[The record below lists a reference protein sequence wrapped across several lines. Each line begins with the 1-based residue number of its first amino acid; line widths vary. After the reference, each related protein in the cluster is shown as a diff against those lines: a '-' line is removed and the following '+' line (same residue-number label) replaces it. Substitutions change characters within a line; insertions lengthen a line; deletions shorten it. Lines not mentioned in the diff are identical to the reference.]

1 MDDKTKQD
9 LIRGLGIDLL
19 PPEEREAAFERM
31 GAIIFQK
38 VMFRALDLLDEKD
51 QQEMDRVIAANPDD
65 GAAMFQFLQAKIPD
79 LEKMI
84 NEEAAS
90 FRSDAL
96 GVMDQ
101 IK

>member
-1 MDDKTKQD
+1 M
-9 LIRGLGIDLL
+9 RELGIDLL
-19 PPEEREAAFERM
+19 PPEEQEEAFAKI

-38 VMFRALDLLDEKD
+38 VMLRALEILDEKD
-51 QQEMDRVIAANPDD
+51 QQEMDRVLAANPEN
-65 GAAMFQFLQAKIPD
+65 GVAIFEFLQKKIPG
-79 LEKMI
+79 LEGMI
-84 NEEAAS
+84 REEAAS